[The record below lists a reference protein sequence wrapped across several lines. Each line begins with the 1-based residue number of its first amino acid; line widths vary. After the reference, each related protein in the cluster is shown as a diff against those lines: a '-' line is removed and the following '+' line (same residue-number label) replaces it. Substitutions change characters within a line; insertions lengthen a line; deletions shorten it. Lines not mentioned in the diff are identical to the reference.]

1 MSQAAPIKFTP
12 NLDMSSRRK
21 NDRVLAEEEYTA
33 ALAAA
38 REEGLI
44 QGRAEGEQSDVAR
57 SKQAIQAAAQNI
69 AQQAA
74 QMASMR
80 DNFRKQAQQEAILL
94 ANSVGN
100 KLAAHLLAREPAG
113 EIEALIKDCL
123 ASLGEAPHLV
133 IRCHPDLADQI
144 RETTEQH
151 MATSGFTGRLVVMG
165 EPDIALHDGRIE
177 WVDGGLVRDTAA
189 IEAEITRCMKNH
201 FKANGMET
209 AGETEQ

>member
-1 MSQAAPIKFTP
+1 MSQAAPVKFTP
-12 NLDMSSRRK
+12 DLDMSRRHTK
-21 NDRVLAEEEYTA
+21 DRVLPEEEYA
-33 ALAAA
+33 EALATA
-38 REEGLI
+38 RQEGLV

-57 SKQAIQAAAQNI
+57 SNQAIQAAAEHI

-74 QMASMR
+74 QMAATS
-80 DNFRKQAQQEAILL
+80 DKFRKQAQQEAILL
-94 ANSVGN
+94 AKTIGN

-133 IRCHPDLADQI
+133 IRCHPDLADRIQ
-144 RETTEQH
+144 EKTEQL
-151 MATSGFTGRLVVMG
+151 MATSGFSGRLVVMG
-165 EPDIALHDGRIE
+165 EPDIGLHDGRIE

-189 IEAEITRCMKNH
+189 IEAEIDRCIGDH
-201 FKANGMET
+201 FNANGMKT